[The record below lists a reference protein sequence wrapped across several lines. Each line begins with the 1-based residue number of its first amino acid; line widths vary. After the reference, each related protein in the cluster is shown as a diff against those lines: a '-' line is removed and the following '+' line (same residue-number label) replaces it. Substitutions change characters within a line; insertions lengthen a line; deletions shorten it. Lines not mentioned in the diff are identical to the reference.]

1 MRDKT
6 LAGILALLLGGAG
19 IHRFYLGQIGLG
31 FLYLFF
37 FWISWIVG
45 IIDAIALFSM
55 DQDDFDRKYNKFLF
69 ERREEYQP
77 RAQQRRRYSSDRRQE
92 RPASANRERRQRPS
106 YQRSQP
112 AGEAPRSNR
121 DYRRPQPKPANPFR
135 SEGIRLFK
143 EYDYRGAIESFHQ
156 ALETDP
162 RDVATHWNLACAYSL
177 EEEKDK
183 AFYHL
188 DKAVTFGFDDKD
200 RIRNHDALAYL
211 RIQPDYQQFVENG
224 FRLIPQLDAPKEDLL
239 TQFEAQEQAAEP
251 QPAAQIPPISAD
263 LLDQLQRLGEL
274 REKGLLTE
282 EEFAAQKRKL
292 LG

>member
-37 FWISWIVG
+37 FWITWIVG
-45 IIDAIALFSM
+45 IIDAIVLFSM
-55 DQDDFDRKYNKFLF
+55 DQDDFDRKYNKYLF
-69 ERREEYQP
+69 ERREDYAPRQP
-77 RAQQRRRYSSDRRQE
+77 KRRRYTTDRQRE
-92 RPASANRERRQRPS
+92 RPDPRRERQRQRRPS
-106 YQRSQP
+106 YQRQSNS
-112 AGEAPRSNR
+112 EANRSNR
-121 DYRRPQPKPANPFR
+121 DYRRPQPKPTNPYR
-135 SEGIRLFK
+135 TEGIRLFK
-143 EYDYRGAIESFHQ
+143 EYDYQGAIEAFKQ

-211 RIQPDYQQFVENG
+211 RIQPEYEQFVENG
-224 FRLIPQLDAPKEDLL
+224 FRLVPQLDAPKEDLL
-239 TQFEAQEQAAEP
+239 AEFEEKEQRQEPRTET
-251 QPAAQIPPISAD
+251 PPISSD
-263 LLDQLQRLGEL
+263 LLDQLQRLGDL

-282 EEFAAQKRKL
+282 EEFASQKRKL

>member
-37 FWISWIVG
+37 FWISWIIG

-77 RAQQRRRYSSDRRQE
+77 RS
-92 RPASANRERRQRPS
+92 RPEQSRGYRPERRTAPVERQHRDRPS
-106 YQRSQP
+106 YQRAKP
-112 AGEAPRSNR
+112 AETARPNR
-121 DYRRPQPKPANPFR
+121 DYRRPQPKPVNPFR
-135 SEGIRLFK
+135 AEGIRLFK
-143 EYDYRGAIESFHQ
+143 EYDYRGAIESFGK
-156 ALETDP
+156 ALEADP

-177 EEEKDK
+177 EEEKEK
-183 AFYHL
+183 AFHHL

-211 RIQPDYQQFVENG
+211 RIQPEYQQFAENG
-224 FRLIPQLDAPKEDLL
+224 FRLVPQLDAPKEDLL
-239 TQFEAQEQAAEP
+239 AQFEEQEQAQAR
-251 QPAAQIPPISAD
+251 QPATQMPPISSD
-263 LLDQLQRLGEL
+263 LLDQLQRLGDL

>member
-37 FWISWIVG
+37 FWITWIVG

-55 DQDDFDRKYNKFLF
+55 DQDDFDRKYNKFMF
-69 ERREEYQP
+69 ERRNEYAP
-77 RAQQRRRYSSDRRQE
+77 RQQQRRRYANERQRPRPESRRE
-92 RPASANRERRQRPS
+92 RQRRPNYQRNRSEEASRDSRRQR
-106 YQRSQP
+106 
-112 AGEAPRSNR
+112 
-121 DYRRPQPKPANPFR
+121 DHRRPRPKPANPHR

-143 EYDYRGAIESFHQ
+143 EYDYQGAIEAFKQ
-156 ALETDP
+156 ALEIDP
-162 RDVATHWNLACAYSL
+162 RDIATHWNLACAYSL

-211 RIQPDYQQFVENG
+211 RIQPEYEQFVENG
-224 FRLIPQLDAPKEDLL
+224 FRLVPQLDAPKEDLL
-239 TQFEAQEQAAEP
+239 AQFEEKQEEAPPQADNS
-251 QPAAQIPPISAD
+251 PPLSTD
-263 LLDQLQRLGEL
+263 LLDQLQRLGDL